1 MTIRLFFL
9 VLIIPIVGNS
19 QNVILGTVVDKAT
32 GTPIELVTIGVVK
45 KGIGTNTNS
54 DGRFR
59 LIFNELDKDDTIRF
73 SMIGYESVFVP
84 VLNFIDKQEI
94 RLDPKT
100 YSLDEVTVKAKKL
113 VPNEIIK
120 KVIENR
126 TRNYDNKPFKLEA
139 YYRDLR
145 NVNGKYDHLIEVAL
159 NTYGKGID
167 NYHQTI
173 ELLEA
178 RKIDLLRFAH
188 EENLLNQILRLDY
201 IANNEG
207 FIKLSDFKKNN
218 YKFEDIRL
226 EDDKNV
232 YVITSG
238 VFPERKYT
246 FYINEED
253 FAIIRLEMEDW
264 YADRGKL
271 YTGPIDKTHQFRLR
285 HFKVINIYKPLE
297 GKYYPDYLSALWD
310 YDKYNTATKSI
321 YEKSSWLRELRVN
334 QIVAKNTTK
343 PDPSKLMTKFGAA
356 IDDQMTQYNP
366 DFWKNFN
373 VVPLTTQI
381 IADLEREGA
390 IEEQFIRNGNKA
402 RKKKSFKCD
411 KDLSP
416 TEKIICLIEN
426 YQNQYDIPGAQL
438 AVSVNGKLLISKA
451 FGYSDIDKKIKATNE
466 TPFRIASV
474 SKTLTSVAALKL
486 VDEGKLNLEATV
498 QTYVPSFPQKKWN
511 INSLQLLGNTSG
523 IRHYVDNEDF
533 YRDKQ
538 YTSVTES
545 IETFK
550 NDSLLFEPGTSFYY
564 SSYGFNLL
572 GAVIEGASGM
582 NYLDYLHSNVIVP
595 SQMKY
600 TYGAGTNKKIE
611 NESGY
616 YFLKDIQRIKS
627 PEDNLS
633 YKWPSGGIVSTA
645 EDLTRFG
652 IALLNGDIIKKET
665 FQLLLT
671 TQTTKTNESTGY
683 SLGWFVDTDNEGAIM
698 IHHSGTAP
706 SYSSHLLIY
715 PKKNIVISYLANT
728 GTDTYFDKDLAD
740 QIIEIIESR

>member
-1 MTIRLFFL
+1 MIIRLFFL

-19 QNVILGTVVDKAT
+19 QNVISGTVVDKTT

-100 YSLDEVTVKAKKL
+100 YSLDEVTVRAKKL
-113 VPNEIIK
+113 VPNDIIK

-167 NYHQTI
+167 NYYQTI
-173 ELLEA
+173 ELLNT
-178 RKIDLLRFAH
+178 RKIDLIRFAH

-207 FIKLSDFKKNN
+207 FIKLSDFKKSN

-226 EDDKNV
+226 ENGKNV

-246 FYINEED
+246 FYINEKD
-253 FAIIRLEMEDW
+253 YAITRIEMEDW
-264 YADRGKL
+264 YAERGKL

-285 HFKVINIYKPLE
+285 RFKVINIYKRFE
-297 GKYYPDYLSALWD
+297 EKYYPDYLSALWD
-310 YDKYNTATKSI
+310 YDKYNTATKST
-321 YEKSSWLRELRVN
+321 YENSSWLRELRIN
-334 QIVAKNTTK
+334 HIVAANTTK

-356 IDDQMTQYNP
+356 IDDQMTQYHP
-366 DFWKNFN
+366 DFWKTFN
-373 VVPLTTQI
+373 VVPLTTQVV
-381 IADLEREGA
+381 ADLERGGA

-402 RKKKSFKCD
+402 RKKKSFRCD

-416 TEKIICLIEN
+416 TEKINCLIEN

-438 AVSVNGKLLISKA
+438 TVSVNGKLLISKA

-486 VDEGKLNLEATV
+486 MEEGKLSLDEAV

-511 INSLQLLGNTSG
+511 VNSLQLLGNTSG

-550 NDSLLFEPGTSFYY
+550 DDSLLFEPGTSFYY

-582 NYLDYLHSNVIVP
+582 NYLDYLQSSVIVP

-600 TYGAGTNKKIE
+600 TYGAGTIKKIE
-611 NESGY
+611 NESKY
-616 YFLKDIQRIKS
+616 YFLKDIQRVKG

-645 EDLTRFG
+645 EDLTKFG
-652 IALLNGDIIKKET
+652 IALLNGDILKKET
-665 FQLLLT
+665 FQMLLT

-715 PKKNIVISYLANT
+715 PTKKIVISYLANT
-728 GTDTYFDKDLAD
+728 GADTYFEKDLAD
-740 QIIEIIESR
+740 QIIEIIESK

>member
-1 MTIRLFFL
+1 LNIKLFFL
-9 VLIIPIVGNS
+9 ILIIPIIGNS
-19 QNVILGTVVDKAT
+19 QNTISGTVVDKAT
-32 GTPIELVTIGVVK
+32 GMPVDLVTVGIVR
-45 KGIGTNTNS
+45 KGIGTNTNQE
-54 DGRFR
+54 GQFR
-59 LIFNELDKDDTIRF
+59 LIINELNKDDTLRLSI
-73 SMIGYESVFVP
+73 IGYEIVFLP
-84 VLNFIDKQEI
+84 LLNFKNSETIKLEQKI
-94 RLDPKT
+94 
-100 YSLDEVTVKAKKL
+100 YSLDEITVRAKKL
-113 VPNEIIK
+113 VANDIVK

-126 TRNYDNKPFKLEA
+126 TRNYDTKPFKLEA

-145 NVNGKYDHLIEVAL
+145 NVNGRHDHLIEVAL

-167 NYHQTI
+167 NYHQAI
-173 ELLEA
+173 ELLDT
-178 RKIDLLRFAH
+178 RKIDLIRFTH
-188 EENLLNQILRLDY
+188 EENLLNQVLRLDY

-207 FIKLSDFKKNN
+207 FIKLADFKKNN

-226 EDDKNV
+226 EDGKNV

-238 VFPERKYT
+238 VFPERRYT
-246 FYINEED
+246 YYIKED
-253 FAIIRLEMEDW
+253 DYAITRLEMEDW
-264 YADRGKL
+264 YAEKGKL
-271 YTGPIDKTHQFRLR
+271 YTGPIDKTHQIRLR
-285 HFKVINIYKPLE
+285 RFKVINIYKTFK

-310 YDKYNTATKSI
+310 YDKYNTATKSA
-321 YEKSSWLRELRVN
+321 YENSSWLRELRIN
-334 QIVAKNTTK
+334 HIVAGNTTK

-373 VVPLTTQI
+373 VVPLATQV
-381 IADLEREGA
+381 IADLERGGA

-416 TEKIICLIEN
+416 TEKIICLVEN

-438 AVSVNGKLLISKA
+438 AVSVNGKLVISKA
-451 FGYSDIDKKIKATNE
+451 FGYSDLDKKTKATNE

-486 VDEGKLNLEATV
+486 MEDGKLNLKEAV

-511 INSLQLLGNTSG
+511 INSLELLGNTSG

-538 YTSVTES
+538 YASATES

-550 NDSLLFEPGTSFYY
+550 DDSLLFEPGTSFYY

-582 NYLDYLHSNVIVP
+582 NYLDYLQSSVIVP

-600 TYGAGTNKKIE
+600 TYGAGTIKKIE
-611 NESGY
+611 NESEY
-616 YFLKDIQRIKS
+616 YFLKDIQRVKS

-645 EDLTRFG
+645 EDLTKFG
-652 IALLNGDIIKKET
+652 SALLNGDILKKET
-665 FQLLLT
+665 FQMLLT

-683 SLGWFVDTDNEGAIM
+683 SLGWYVDTDSEGAIM

-715 PKKNIVISYLANT
+715 PTKKIVIAYLANT